1 MNYIRESCTMN
12 NEKPK
17 QTNRTTLFTPL
28 ADESGAVLIITVII
42 LLLLTLVGVSGINT
56 ASTDI
61 QITSNYRIH
70 NLNLTSADAAVNRAK
85 SLIAYG
91 QATTAATW
99 VNDIRDLYN
108 NGTDSKYF
116 KADTGW
122 DQTNTPILN
131 VIDVDQVI
139 ADWDNNG
146 TISAIT
152 PTTMPG
158 DANVQFVVYVNTNS
172 TAGNSVVIA
181 RSRKNGGDVI
191 IEAGFNQQ

>member
-1 MNYIRESCTMN
+1 MN

-17 QTNRTTLFTPL
+17 QTKRTTLFTPL
-28 ADESGAVLIITVII
+28 SDESGAVLIITVII
-42 LLLLTLVGVSGINT
+42 LLLLTLIGISGINT

-61 QITSNYRIH
+61 QVTNNYRIH
-70 NLNLTSADAAVNRAK
+70 NLNLACADAAVNRAK

-99 VNDIRDLYN
+99 VNDITDLYN

-122 DQTNTPILN
+122 DQTTTPILN
-131 VIDVDQVI
+131 VIDVDEVI

-146 TISAIT
+146 TISTIT
-152 PTTMPG
+152 PTTMPN
-158 DANVQFVVYVNTNS
+158 DADVEFVVYINTNS
-172 TAGNSVVIA
+172 TEGNSVVIA
-181 RSRKNGGDVI
+181 RSRKNGGEVI
-191 IEAGFNQQ
+191 IEAGFNQL